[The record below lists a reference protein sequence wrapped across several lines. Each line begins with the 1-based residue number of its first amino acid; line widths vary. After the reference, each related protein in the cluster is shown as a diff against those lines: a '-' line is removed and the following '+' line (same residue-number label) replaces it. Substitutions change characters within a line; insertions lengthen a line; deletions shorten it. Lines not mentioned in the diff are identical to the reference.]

1 MGSSLVVL
9 LYPQISPRRERT
21 LLADAVLVVAIVALA
36 IAGLKVHDAIDSLK
50 AVTAPIAQAGSTVR
64 ADFRSAADSVSGVP
78 IVGGQLASGLRRA
91 GADSGGGAI
100 AAAQSANH
108 DIDRVASLLGWLIF
122 LVPTLLLLVRFL
134 PGRLDQIRRLN
145 AARRVLLN
153 RAAPSSRQL
162 VAERAAFSLPYGQLL
177 RHTSQPLIDL
187 ERGHLEPLIAAAL
200 EDAGLR
206 LR

>member
-1 MGSSLVVL
+1 ML

-21 LLADAVLVVAIVALA
+21 LLADAGLLVAIIALA

-50 AVTAPIAQAGSTVR
+50 SVTAPIASAGSTVR
-64 ADFRSAADSVSGVP
+64 RDFRSAADSVSGVP
-78 IVGGQLASGLRRA
+78 IVGGQLAGGLRQA

-100 AAAQSANH
+100 AATQTANH
-108 DIDRVASLLGWLIF
+108 DIDRVAGLIGWLIF
-122 LVPTLLLLVRFL
+122 LVPTLLILLRFL
-134 PGRLDQIRRLN
+134 PARLDQIRRLN
-145 AARRVLLN
+145 AARRVLLD
-153 RAAPSSRQL
+153 RAAPASRQL

-177 RHTSQPLIDL
+177 RHTPHPLADL
-187 ERGHLEPLIAAAL
+187 ERGHLDPLIQAAL